1 MSNQVAE
8 AKESWR
14 HLGDQITSYLI
25 MSQKPLKIGKLAVCY
40 GSADEMIMITTYQ
53 SILRLCF
60 QVQLDEPKA

>member
-1 MSNQVAE
+1 MSNRVAE

-14 HLGDQITSYLI
+14 HSGDQIISSLI
-25 MSQKPLKIGKLAVCY
+25 MSQKPLEIGKLAVCY
-40 GSADEMIMITTYQ
+40 GSADKMIMKTTYQ